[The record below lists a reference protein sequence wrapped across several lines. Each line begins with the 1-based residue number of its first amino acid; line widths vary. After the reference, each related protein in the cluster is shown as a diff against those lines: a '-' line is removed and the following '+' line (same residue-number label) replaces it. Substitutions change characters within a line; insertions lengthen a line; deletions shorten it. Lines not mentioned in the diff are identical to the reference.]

1 MQVKFLPIAFE
12 SKTAATD
19 ESTPPDRAHNAF
31 LSPIF
36 SFNFAILSSTK
47 EDIIQSPEHLQ
58 ILNKKFLITC
68 VPFIE
73 LLTSGWNWIPYKF
86 FSLFSIAAFGQDEVC
101 PMFLNPSGTFST
113 KSVWLIKKP
122 FVFSNPSKSRE
133 ELSIDTSVVP
143 YSLLLALATLPP
155 NVYVISC
162 IP

>member
-1 MQVKFLPIAFE
+1 MKTSSTSSPSFLRSKPWSTKIQVKFLPIALE

-73 LLTSGWNWIPYKF
+73 LLTYGWN
-86 FSLFSIAAFGQDEVC
+86 
-101 PMFLNPSGTFST
+101 
-113 KSVWLIKKP
+113 
-122 FVFSNPSKSRE
+122 
-133 ELSIDTSVVP
+133 
-143 YSLLLALATLPP
+143 
-155 NVYVISC
+155 
-162 IP
+162 

>member
-12 SKTAATD
+12 SKTVATD

-73 LLTSGWNWIPYKF
+73 LLTSGWNINF
-86 FSLFSIAAFGQDEVC
+86 FLCFPLRHLDK
-101 PMFLNPSGTFST
+101 M
-113 KSVWLIKKP
+113 K
-122 FVFSNPSKSRE
+122 
-133 ELSIDTSVVP
+133 
-143 YSLLLALATLPP
+143 
-155 NVYVISC
+155 YVQC
-162 IP
+162 F